1 MKLNVETTIKNGKA
15 TRNLNLLRDA
25 FASFE
30 GKNVNVT
37 IEPVK
42 KKRSNEQ
49 NRYLWGVCYPI
60 IRNSLKEL
68 GNNFSD
74 NDVHDLLKMKFLK
87 ETVLANEETGECIE
101 RVKSTT
107 ELSTVDFMTY
117 VMEIQKFSE
126 EWFGVV
132 IPEPDTQLTIG

>member
-1 MKLNVETTIKNGKA
+1 MKLTIQTTIINGKA

-60 IRNSLKEL
+60 IRNCLKEL

-87 ETVLANEETGECIE
+87 QTVLANEETGECIE

-126 EWFGVV
+126 EWFGVI
-132 IPEPDTQLTIG
+132 IPDSNTQLTIG